1 MKPSTF
7 EQRTSLF
14 IPGPSGNLEAVVEKP
29 SSPASNRVAIICHP
43 HPLHE
48 GTMNNKVVTTLVR
61 ACQQLGVVAVR
72 FNFRGV
78 GASMGVY
85 DNAVGEQEDLKAVI
99 AWVEKT
105 FPDCKLWLGGFSFG
119 SYVATKVA
127 TEKSVEQLITIAL
140 SVNRFDF
147 KSLPT
152 LTCPWLVVQGEADE
166 VVPAEDVFD
175 WLASRSEKPK
185 VIRMPGVGH
194 YFHGKL
200 IELREA
206 IVANIQS
213 HPS

>member
-1 MKPSTF
+1 
-7 EQRTSLF
+7 
-14 IPGPSGNLEAVVEKP
+14 
-29 SSPASNRVAIICHP
+29 
-43 HPLHE
+43 
-48 GTMNNKVVTTLVR
+48 
-61 ACQQLGVVAVR
+61 
-72 FNFRGV
+72 V
-78 GASMGVY
+78 GASTGVY
-85 DNAVGEQEDLKAVI
+85 DNAVGEQDDLKAVI

-105 FPDCKLWLGGFSFG
+105 FPDCKLWLAGFSFG
-119 SYVATKVA
+119 SYVAAKVA

-147 KSLPT
+147 KSLTT

-166 VVPAEDVFD
+166 IVPAEDVFD

-206 IVANIQS
+206 IVANLQS
-213 HPS
+213 HTR